1 MFLGAAL
8 GFSYRDH
15 ESGGGGG
22 GVSVECGMGWGERFD
37 IEEKGQSKGAMK
49 SGPSHQDSEVLRQ

>member
-8 GFSYRDH
+8 GFSYMDH

-22 GVSVECGMGWGERFD
+22 GVCRVWDGVG
-37 IEEKGQSKGAMK
+37 GA
-49 SGPSHQDSEVLRQ
+49 V